1 MARSALI
8 ILIGLAILLASAIGA
23 DDAIAQSV
31 RVGKHDGFRRLVVQ
45 WPGRVEVTWRKSA
58 GEGLVIES
66 AEPMPRD
73 LEQRMRTLDQV
84 VRETRLDGG
93 RRSLTIAP
101 MDGVTL
107 DPMMVE
113 GDKLVVDFHRRGVV
127 PTIGVRIGKHASFE
141 RIVLEPLA
149 PGSVDVVRSE
159 GRVLLRLP
167 RPLASGGLERIR
179 EAVEGVR
186 GAESD
191 GEDLR
196 LETRQGIEVEAEYID
211 GDKLVLDLR
220 AASGADRGAADDT
233 RPSRGGGEKASQG
246 EARSPPSDRGSG
258 GGTISAVTSAIEEK
272 GSISISQGG
281 KDVPPRALSDPP
293 IPLARPLIGRPVHSA
308 DREVAEGTRSQSSGS
323 PHADEPSLDDFRLA
337 PVAETLEPLEV
348 ESLAVLAAPHED
360 GLELEFVWPS
370 VVPAAAFLRGGHLW
384 VAFFANAQQ
393 VAADRANMQRHA
405 HGLIRSI
412 RREPHEQATIFRLAV
427 DPGVAVRMERDEGTW
442 RVVLSEA
449 PYAPREVTVAAYS
462 RSALLVPSADAAIFA
477 VDPIIGDRI
486 AIVFHDEP
494 GMGVGEPRQ
503 LIDLA
508 IQPSA
513 QGLALRDLTGDL
525 ELERHEEGV
534 LISRPEGL
542 RLGALAD
549 LEYRPVPAEPLS
561 VESPNT
567 TTEPEAPDEE
577 LVAGQEQSPN
587 IVESA
592 LEIGEGSESAA
603 ENHEQE
609 AEIAALVDP
618 TRLLDIAGQGVLRAE
633 DLSAFRMQLL
643 RDAAADQVNG
653 GIEPLLRLARAHLG
667 LALGAEALAFV
678 QLARDRKAST
688 NADAENTGDTV
699 TAALDGLEG
708 AASLIA
714 GRMDTARSKL
724 GLAELDA
731 DSEITLWR
739 HVLDART
746 GSRDAG
752 EVDDLALKELIE
764 RYPDVLGTEL
774 GLDLV
779 ELYLERGLADPAF
792 TLLDEIERR
801 PRDDRS
807 EARFRLVQGR
817 AFARDGEPV
826 RALNAWQQGRMVSRS
841 PMSELLTAEIVG
853 TEYELGRIDVETAIE
868 AIESQRTLWRGLPH
882 EHVMLRRL
890 GHLYTDAGRAED
902 ALAIWRLA
910 SERAGD
916 GKASDLIREDMSVL
930 YADIIAARDG
940 WTRTPLQALH
950 IYRRHR
956 ELLPSG
962 PAGDILVSGLAD
974 ELAQS
979 GLHSVG
985 AALLDRR
992 LAFRPGEKDD
1002 RERTMLVMASMH
1014 LEGGDYERCIEL
1026 LDAVSPS
1033 TPERA
1038 GEHARMRAQAW
1049 AALGRDPEL
1058 SSTEPLWAERLAL
1071 DTAFANGDWREL
1083 GRLAKRRLEQAPPG
1097 GSLTGDDALAT
1108 VRLASALAELGDR
1121 ESLEALRENYR
1132 DRLVDPADRSLL
1144 DLLAGRLTGEGQL
1157 LLREEVDATRDGL
1170 ERLLAENRE
1179 P

>member
-1 MARSALI
+1 MVRSAFI
-8 ILIGLAILLASAIGA
+8 TVIGGLAILLVSAIGA
-23 DDAIAQSV
+23 DEAIAQSV
-31 RVGKHDGFRRLVVQ
+31 RVGIHDGFRRLVVQ
-45 WPGRVEVTWRKSA
+45 WPGRVEVNWRKSA
-58 GEGLVIES
+58 GDGLVIES
-66 AEPMPRD
+66 AEPMPSD
-73 LEQRMRTLDQV
+73 LEKRMRSLDQV
-84 VRETRLDGG
+84 VRETKLDGK

-113 GDKLVVDFHRRGVV
+113 GDKLVIDFHRKAAL
-127 PTIGVRIGKHASFE
+127 PTIGVRVGKHASFE
-141 RIVLEPLA
+141 RIVFEPLA

-167 RPLASGGLERIR
+167 RPLARGGLEQIR
-179 EAVEGVR
+179 ETVEGVR
-186 GAESD
+186 GVESD

-196 LETRQGIEVEAEYID
+196 LETRQGIEAEVDYID

-220 AASGADRGAADDT
+220 PAAGSDRGADEDP
-233 RPSRGGGEKASQG
+233 RSSRGGGGQVAEG
-246 EARSPPSDRGSG
+246 EARSPPPDAASG
-258 GGTISAVTSAIEEK
+258 GGGSIGAATSADEEK
-272 GSISISQGG
+272 RSISVSQGG
-281 KDVPPRALSDPP
+281 HDKPPRAISDPP
-293 IPLARPLIGRPVHSA
+293 IPLARPLVAHPTDPV
-308 DREVAEGTRSQSSGS
+308 DREVEGAPRSQSSG
-323 PHADEPSLDDFRLA
+323 ADETSTEDFHLG
-337 PVAETLEPLEV
+337 PVAEPLVPLEV

-370 VVPAAAFLRGGHLW
+370 AVPAAAFLRGGHLW
-384 VAFFANAQQ
+384 VAFFAHAGQI
-393 VAADRANMQRHA
+393 AADRANMQRHA
-405 HGLIRSI
+405 HGLVRSI
-412 RREPHEQATIFRLAV
+412 RREPHDQATIFRLAV
-427 DPGVAVRMERDEGTW
+427 DPDVAVRMERDANSW

-449 PYAPREVTVAAYS
+449 PYAPREVPVAAYS
-462 RSALLVPSADAAIFA
+462 RSAVLLPMADAGIFA

-494 GMGVGEPRQ
+494 GVGVGEPRQ

-525 ELERHEEGV
+525 ELERHEEGI

-542 RLGALAD
+542 RLGAFAD
-549 LEYRPVPAEPLS
+549 HEYRPVPAEPLS
-561 VESPNT
+561 VESPIK

-587 IVESA
+587 IVESV
-592 LEIGEGSESAA
+592 LEIGEASESAA
-603 ENHEQE
+603 ETTEQE
-609 AEIAALVDP
+609 AEITARIDP
-618 TRLLDIAGQGVLRAE
+618 TRLLDIAAQDGVRAE
-633 DLSAFRMQLL
+633 DLPSFRMQLL
-643 RDAAADQVNG
+643 HEAATDQRNG

-667 LALGAEALAFV
+667 LTLGAEALAFV
-678 QLARDRKAST
+678 QLARERQAATDADET
-688 NADAENTGDTV
+688 NDSDMV
-699 TAALDGLEG
+699 SAALDGLEG

-714 GRMDTARSKL
+714 GRMGTARSKL
-724 GLAELDA
+724 GLAELDG
-731 DSEITLWR
+731 DTEIALWR

-746 GSRDAG
+746 GSRDGG
-752 EVDDLALKELIE
+752 EIDDLALKELVE

-801 PRDDRS
+801 PRDDRR

-826 RALNAWQQGRMVSRS
+826 RALNAWRRGLTVSRS
-841 PMSELLTAEIVG
+841 PMSEMLTAEIVG
-853 TEYELGRIDVETAIE
+853 TEHELGRIEVETAID

-916 GKASDLIREDMSVL
+916 DKASELIREDMSVL

-962 PAGDILVSGLAD
+962 PAGDILVRGLAD
-974 ELAQS
+974 ELARS

-992 LAFRPGEKDD
+992 LAFRPGEQDD

-1014 LEGGDYERCIEL
+1014 LEGGDFERSIEL

-1038 GEHARMRAQAW
+1038 EEHARMRAQAW

-1058 SSTEPLWAERLAL
+1058 SSVEPLWAERLAL
-1071 DTAFANGDWREL
+1071 DTAFANGDWLEL

-1097 GSLTGDDALAT
+1097 GSLTGDDAMAA

-1121 ESLEALRENYR
+1121 ASLEALRESYR
-1132 DRLVDPADRSLL
+1132 DRLTDPADRSLL
-1144 DLLAGRLTGEGQL
+1144 DLLAGRLMDEEQL
-1157 LLREEVDATRDGL
+1157 LVREEVDATRDGL